1 MRRFLLFLWI
11 SSLFLAAIVVS
22 NNGVQGQNQDTY
34 SLQLQGF
41 AWNRLTLNTL
51 VVTADNESWW
61 NPDYVNIMLRAIGQ
75 WNEAIAAFSSNHSDF
90 SYLSSLNI
98 QSTVSNQS
106 QMGFDIYVNWIE
118 SPLSSTSNEV
128 GLSRI
133 SSDGQRAI
141 INCSINLAAHNKHG
155 DALDEVDLQNVA
167 LHELGHSLGL
177 GHGNY
182 TGDLMYSRY
191 TMGSSAKAVST
202 LDVYAVA
209 TLFGWEANSTSFYPI
224 NRWLKENTIVLPSE
238 IKYQSLPVSPQ
249 NASPETLL
257 DNPIVQTLIFM
268 FGVLIHPEILAVVLL
283 VIVIFVIVGLI
294 PKRRRTP

>member
-11 SSLFLAAIVVS
+11 SSLFLVAIVVS

-41 AWNRLTLNTL
+41 AWNRLSLNTL

-90 SYLSSLNI
+90 SYLSSLKI

-133 SSDGQRAI
+133 SSNGQRAI
-141 INCSINLAAHNKHG
+141 INCSINLAVHNNHG
-155 DALDEVDLQNVA
+155 DVLSEGDLQSVA

-182 TGDLMYSRY
+182 TGDLMYSNY
-191 TMGSSAKAVST
+191 NIGSSAKAVST

-209 TLFGWEANSTSFYPI
+209 TLFAWEANSTSFYPI
-224 NRWLKENTIVLPSE
+224 NRWLKENTVVLPSD

-257 DNPIVQTLIFM
+257 NNPIVQTLIFM
-268 FGVLIHPEILAVVLL
+268 FGVLIHPEFLALVLV
-283 VIVIFVIVGLI
+283 VIVIFVIVALI
-294 PKRRRTP
+294 PKRRRNP